1 MRDSAIL
8 YAENI
13 KKYYRASG
21 GFFRR
26 SAPVVKA
33 VDGVSIELERG
44 KTLGLVG
51 ESGCGKTTLARVI
64 IRLEEPTDGK
74 VVLDGIDFL
83 SLKGAE
89 LRKARRKI
97 QMIFQDPYSSLNP
110 RLTVGSTIAEG
121 IKIHRL
127 ARGKD
132 VDRRVRELLEKVGL
146 PPSSADKFPHEFSGG
161 QRQRIGIARALA
173 VEPDVIIADEPV
185 SALDVSVRA
194 QIINLL
200 RDIQEETGIAYLL
213 IAHDLAVVRHT
224 SDRVAVMYL
233 GKLVEVA
240 PAEDIFNDPLHPY
253 TKGLLAS
260 IPKVSPSSE
269 VVKAAI
275 AGDVPSPIDIPP
287 GCSFN
292 PRCPHAMK
300 RCREE
305 EPELKEVSPGRFVR
319 CWLYN
324 S

>member
-1 MRDSAIL
+1 MRDSVVL

-26 SAPVVKA
+26 SVPVVKA

-64 IRLEEPTDGK
+64 IRLEEPTDGR

-89 LRKARRKI
+89 LRRARRKI

-146 PPSSADKFPHEFSGG
+146 PPSSVDKFPHEFSGG

-200 RDIQEETGIAYLL
+200 RDIQEEMGIAYLL

-240 PAEDIFNDPLHPY
+240 PSEEIFGDPLHPY
-253 TKGLLAS
+253 TKGLLES
-260 IPKVSPSSE
+260 IPRVNPSSG

-305 EPELKEVSPGRFVR
+305 EPELREVSPDRFVR